1 VDLELMSPATVNG
14 YLVLAATVGD
24 GFAWPRR
31 GARRTALG
39 YPADRGGRSPY
50 RRYVR

>member
-1 VDLELMSPATVNG
+1 MSAATVNA

-31 GARRTALG
+31 TAPEPALERDWDRRGVSNGTAR
-39 YPADRGGRSPY
+39 Y
-50 RRYVR
+50 R